1 MISAILLLLV
11 PLIIL
16 FFQKN
21 SHLFKNKETNHVEE
35 TPTESETIDKNETEE
50 IEETI
55 EKMTFIAAGDLMLH
69 GPQLRGAYEYASDE
83 YDFNSFFE
91 YVMPY
96 FKNADLAMINLET
109 TLAGERLPYIGYP
122 RFNSPDD
129 IIDAMKN
136 AGINLV
142 NTTNNH
148 SFDTG
153 LEGLQRTA
161 KILEENDLDHI
172 GTYHSSPT
180 SRIKMKEINNIN
192 VGILAYTE
200 MINNQSNLP
209 VSRDDLEKHINM
221 MDKDTIIQDVQEAK
235 ENHADIIIAF
245 MHWGVEYEH
254 EPSETQREYAQFMAD
269 EGVDLIIGSHPHVI
283 QPSEELE
290 PDNTFVIYS
299 LGNFVSNQRR
309 ETLGDNF
316 SRTEDGLMVQV
327 EIEKNIE
334 EEKTEITAID
344 YIPTWVHK
352 YQKENGFYD
361 YQVIPVED
369 FINNKD
375 NIADDHPEIPLD
387 RVQESLDATRKI
399 LQIE

>member
-200 MINNQSNLP
+200 MINNQSSLP
-209 VSRDDLEKHINM
+209 VSSDDLEKHINM

-235 ENHADIIIAF
+235 DNHADIIIAF

-309 ETLGDNF
+309 ETLGDDF